1 MLNTTFNYTA
11 ASREFIGKA
20 WEYLAVDDRRQ
31 ASEKGWGAAAE
42 MVKAVAEER
51 GWPHDTHR
59 LLYDIVRNLEQET
72 GNARLFLLF
81 QMASGLHTNFYENWL
96 HPANIRQ
103 SLHDVVELLAL
114 LEPLVET
121 TPAP

>member
-1 MLNTTFNYTA
+1 MLATTFNYA
-11 ASREFIGKA
+11 QASQEFMDKA

-51 GWPHDTHR
+51 GWPHDAHR
-59 LLYDIVRNLEQET
+59 LLYDVVHNLEQET
-72 GNARLFLLF
+72 GNARLFPWF

-96 HPANIRQ
+96 HPANIRL
-103 SLHDVVELLAL
+103 SLHDVQELRAF
-114 LEPLVET
+114 LEPLVEGGQG
-121 TPAP
+121 

>member
-1 MLNTTFNYTA
+1 MLNTPRDYTT
-11 ASREFIGKA
+11 ASQEFIGKA

-51 GWPHDTHR
+51 GWSHDTHR
-59 LLYDIVRNLEQET
+59 LLYGIVRNLEQET
-72 GNARLFLLF
+72 GNARLFPLF

-96 HPANIRQ
+96 HPANIRR
-103 SLHDVVELLAL
+103 SLQDVAELLAL